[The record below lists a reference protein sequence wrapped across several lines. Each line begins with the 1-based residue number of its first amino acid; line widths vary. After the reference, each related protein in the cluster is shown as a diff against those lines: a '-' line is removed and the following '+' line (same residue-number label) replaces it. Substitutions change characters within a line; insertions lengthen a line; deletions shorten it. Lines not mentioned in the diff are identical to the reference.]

1 MPYVRTALLLA
12 ALTGLFLVL
21 GALIAGREGMII
33 AFFFAL
39 AMNLFAY
46 WNSDRMVLSMYGAR
60 EVDEASAP
68 QLYGLVRDLAERAG
82 LPMPKVY
89 MIENDQPNAFA
100 TGRNPQHAAVAVNT
114 GLMRLL
120 SPEEVAG
127 VLAHELSHVRHRDT
141 LTMTMTAVIAGAVG
155 MLANF
160 AFFFG
165 GMGRDRRE
173 GGGLGALGG
182 LLVMIFAPIAA
193 TLVQL
198 AISRTREYEAD
209 RKGAEIAGNP
219 LWLASALG
227 KLERGAQTI
236 DNPVAE
242 GHPATAHMFIVNPL
256 HRQTLAGLFAT
267 HPPIAERIRRL
278 EAMAA
283 AQGQSEPARRG
294 PWG

>member
-1 MPYVRTALLLA
+1 MAFVRTSLLLA
-12 ALTGLFLVL
+12 ALTGLFIAV
-21 GALIAGREGMII
+21 GAIIGGQQGMLIAFGI
-33 AFFFAL
+33 AL

-46 WNSDRMVLSMYGAR
+46 WNADRMVLAMYGAQP
-60 EVDEASAP
+60 VDEGAAP
-68 QLYGLVRDLAERAG
+68 QLYATVRELTQRAG

-89 MIENDQPNAFA
+89 IIDNDQPNAFA

-114 GLMRLL
+114 GLLKLL

-127 VLAHELSHVRHRDT
+127 VLSHELAHVRNRDS
-141 LTMTMTAVIAGAVG
+141 LTMTMTAVIAGAIG
-155 MLANF
+155 MLAQF

-165 GMGRDRRE
+165 ASGNRRDNPL
-173 GGGLGALGG
+173 GPIGAL
-182 LLVMIFAPIAA
+182 LIMLFAPLAA

-209 RKGAEIAGNP
+209 RQGSLISGHP

-227 KLERGAQTI
+227 KLEQGARAI
-236 DNPVAE
+236 ENPTAD
-242 GHPATAHMFIVNPL
+242 GHPASAQLFIVNPL
-256 HRQTLAGLFAT
+256 HGGAMSGLFTT

-283 AQGQSEPARRG
+283 EAGESAPRHG

>member
-1 MPYVRTALLLA
+1 MAFVRTSLLLA
-12 ALTGLFLVL
+12 ALTGLFIAVGAIIGGQQGMLV
-21 GALIAGREGMII
+21 
-33 AFFFAL
+33 AFGIAL

-46 WNSDRMVLSMYGAR
+46 WNADRMVLAMYGAQP
-60 EVDEASAP
+60 VDEVAAP
-68 QLYGLVRDLAERAG
+68 QLYATIRELTQRAG

-89 MIENDQPNAFA
+89 IIDNDQPNAFA

-114 GLMRLL
+114 GLLKLL

-127 VLAHELSHVRHRDT
+127 VLSHELAHVRNRDS
-141 LTMTMTAVIAGAVG
+141 LTMTMTAVIAGAIG
-155 MLANF
+155 MLAQF

-165 GMGRDRRE
+165 ASGSRRDNP
-173 GGGLGALGG
+173 LGPIGAV
-182 LLVMIFAPIAA
+182 LVMLFAPLAA

-209 RKGAEIAGNP
+209 RQGSLISSHP

-227 KLERGAQTI
+227 KLEQGARAI
-236 DNPVAE
+236 ENPTAD
-242 GHPATAHMFIVNPL
+242 GHPASAQLFIVNPL
-256 HRQTLAGLFAT
+256 HGGAMSGLFTT

-283 AQGQSEPARRG
+283 EAGESAPRHG

>member
-1 MPYVRTALLLA
+1 MAFVRTSLLLA
-12 ALTGLFLVL
+12 ALTGLFIAV
-21 GALIAGREGMII
+21 GAIIGGQQGMLIAFGI
-33 AFFFAL
+33 AL

-46 WNSDRMVLSMYGAR
+46 WNADRMVLAMYGAQP
-60 EVDEASAP
+60 VDEGAAP
-68 QLYGLVRDLAERAG
+68 QLYATVRELTQRAG

-89 MIENDQPNAFA
+89 IIDNDQPNAFA

-114 GLMRLL
+114 GLLKLL

-127 VLAHELSHVRHRDT
+127 VLSHELAHVRNRDS
-141 LTMTMTAVIAGAVG
+141 LTMTMTAVIAGAIG
-155 MLANF
+155 MLAQF

-165 GMGRDRRE
+165 ASGNRRDNPL
-173 GGGLGALGG
+173 GPIGAL
-182 LLVMIFAPIAA
+182 LIMLFAPLAA

-209 RKGAEIAGNP
+209 RQGSLISGHP

-227 KLERGAQTI
+227 KLEEGARAI
-236 DNPVAE
+236 ENPTAD
-242 GHPATAHMFIVNPL
+242 GHPASAQLFIVNPL
-256 HRQTLAGLFAT
+256 HGGAMSGLFTT

-283 AQGQSEPARRG
+283 EAGESAPRHG

>member
-1 MPYVRTALLLA
+1 MAFVRTSLLLA
-12 ALTGLFLVL
+12 ALTGLFIAV
-21 GALIAGREGMII
+21 GAIIGGQQGMLIAFGI
-33 AFFFAL
+33 AL

-46 WNSDRMVLSMYGAR
+46 WNADRMVLAMYGAQP
-60 EVDEASAP
+60 VDEGAAP
-68 QLYGLVRDLAERAG
+68 QLYATIRELTQRAG

-89 MIENDQPNAFA
+89 IIDNDQPNAFA

-114 GLMRLL
+114 GLLKLL

-127 VLAHELSHVRHRDT
+127 VLSHELAHVRNRDS
-141 LTMTMTAVIAGAVG
+141 LTMTMTAVIAGAIG
-155 MLANF
+155 MLAQF

-165 GMGRDRRE
+165 GSGNRRDNP
-173 GGGLGALGG
+173 LGPIGA
-182 LLVMIFAPIAA
+182 LLVMLFAPLAA

-209 RKGAEIAGNP
+209 RQGSLISGHP

-227 KLERGAQTI
+227 KLEQGARAI
-236 DNPVAE
+236 ENPTAD
-242 GHPATAHMFIVNPL
+242 GHPASAQLFIVNPL
-256 HRQTLAGLFAT
+256 HGGAMSGLFTT

-283 AQGQSEPARRG
+283 EAGESAPRHG

>member
-1 MPYVRTALLLA
+1 MAFVRTSLLLA
-12 ALTGLFLVL
+12 ALTGLFIAVGAIIGGQQGMLV
-21 GALIAGREGMII
+21 
-33 AFFFAL
+33 AFGIAL

-46 WNSDRMVLSMYGAR
+46 WNADRMVLAMYGAQP
-60 EVDEASAP
+60 VDEGAAP
-68 QLYGLVRDLAERAG
+68 QLYATIRELTQRAG

-89 MIENDQPNAFA
+89 IIDNDQPNAFA

-114 GLMRLL
+114 GLLKLL

-127 VLAHELSHVRHRDT
+127 VLSHELAHVRNRDS
-141 LTMTMTAVIAGAVG
+141 LTMTMTAVIAGAIG
-155 MLANF
+155 MLAQF

-165 GMGRDRRE
+165 ASSNRRDNP
-173 GGGLGALGG
+173 LGPIGG
-182 LLVMIFAPIAA
+182 LLVVLFAPLAA

-209 RKGAEIAGNP
+209 REGSLISGHP

-227 KLERGAQTI
+227 KLEEGARAI
-236 DNPVAE
+236 ENPTAD
-242 GHPATAHMFIVNPL
+242 GHPASAQLFIVNPL
-256 HRQTLAGLFAT
+256 HGGAMSGLFTT

-283 AQGQSEPARRG
+283 EAGESAPRHG

>member
-1 MPYVRTALLLA
+1 MAFVRTSLLLA
-12 ALTGLFLVL
+12 ALTGLFIAVGAVVGGQQGMLV
-21 GALIAGREGMII
+21 
-33 AFFFAL
+33 AFGIAL

-46 WNSDRMVLSMYGAR
+46 WNADRMVLAMYGAQP
-60 EVDEASAP
+60 VDEGAAP
-68 QLYGLVRDLAERAG
+68 QLYATIRELTQRAG

-89 MIENDQPNAFA
+89 IIDNDQPNAFA

-114 GLMRLL
+114 GLLKLL

-127 VLAHELSHVRHRDT
+127 VLSHELAHVRNRDS

-155 MLANF
+155 MLAQF

-165 GMGRDRRE
+165 GSGNRRDNP
-173 GGGLGALGG
+173 LGPIGA
-182 LLVMIFAPIAA
+182 LLVMLFAPLAA

-209 RKGAEIAGNP
+209 RQGSLISGHP

-227 KLERGAQTI
+227 KLEQGARAI
-236 DNPVAE
+236 ENPTAD
-242 GHPATAHMFIVNPL
+242 GHPASAQLFIVNPL
-256 HRQTLAGLFAT
+256 HGGAMSGLFTT

-283 AQGQSEPARRG
+283 EAGESAPRHG

>member
-1 MPYVRTALLLA
+1 MAFVRTSLLLA
-12 ALTGLFLVL
+12 ALTGLFIAV
-21 GALIAGREGMII
+21 GAIIGGQQGMVV
-33 AFFFAL
+33 AFGFAL
-39 AMNLFAY
+39 VMNLFAY
-46 WNSDRMVLSMYGAR
+46 WNADRMVLAMYRAR
-60 EVDEASAP
+60 PVDEGAAP
-68 QLYGLVRDLAERAG
+68 QLYATIRELTQRMG

-89 MIENDQPNAFA
+89 IIDNDQPNAFA
-100 TGRNPQHAAVAVNT
+100 TGRNPQHSAVAVNT
-114 GLMRLL
+114 GLLKLL

-127 VLAHELSHVRHRDT
+127 VLSHELAHVRNRDS
-141 LTMTMTAVIAGAVG
+141 LTMTMTAVIAGAIG

-165 GMGRDRRE
+165 ASSNRRDNP
-173 GGGLGALGG
+173 LGPVGA
-182 LLVMIFAPIAA
+182 LLVMLFAPLAA

-209 RKGAEIAGNP
+209 RQGSLISGHP

-227 KLERGAQTI
+227 KLEQGARAI
-236 DNPVAE
+236 ENPTAD
-242 GHPATAHMFIVNPL
+242 GHPASASLFIVNPL
-256 HRQTLAGLFAT
+256 HGGAMSALFTT

-283 AQGQSEPARRG
+283 EPGASAPRHG